1 MKKILFVNACV
12 RPESRTMIL
21 ARHLLSKLEGNVEE
35 LDLGDEDIK
44 NLDLERLQERDRL
57 AGAGDFSDDMFKYA
71 RQFRDADVMVMAA
84 PYWDL
89 SFPAMVKTYI
99 EVISVNGL
107 TFHYTEEGIPEGLGN
122 VKKVIY
128 VTTAGG
134 PIGDSNFGFDY
145 VDAVCRG
152 LYSVNDVVCH
162 KAEMLDVVG
171 MDVDGILAETKA
183 EIDRIYG

>member
-21 ARHLLSKLEGNVEE
+21 ARHLLSKLSGEIEE
-35 LDLGDEDIK
+35 LDLGAERLQ
-44 NLDLERLQERDRL
+44 NLDLEKLQERDRL
-57 AGAGDFSDDMFKYA
+57 ESAGDFSDDMFRYA
-71 RQFRDADVMVMAA
+71 RQFNEADIMVMAA

-99 EVISVNGL
+99 EAISVNGL

-128 VTTAGG
+128 ITTAGG
-134 PIGDSNFGFDY
+134 PIGNNNLGFDY

-152 LYSVNDVVCH
+152 LYSINDVVCH

-171 MDVDGILAETKA
+171 ADVNGILVETKA
-183 EIDRIYG
+183 EMDRIYG

>member
-35 LDLGDEDIK
+35 LDLGAEDIK

-89 SFPAMVKTYI
+89 SFPAMVKT
-99 EVISVNGL
+99 
-107 TFHYTEEGIPEGLGN
+107 
-122 VKKVIY
+122 
-128 VTTAGG
+128 
-134 PIGDSNFGFDY
+134 
-145 VDAVCRG
+145 
-152 LYSVNDVVCH
+152 
-162 KAEMLDVVG
+162 
-171 MDVDGILAETKA
+171 
-183 EIDRIYG
+183 